1 MRYCL
6 AGHPPP
12 LLRGPDGSV
21 HVLGGAGGTLLGLA
35 IGGRPEQVARYAPG
49 SCLAL
54 FTDGLVER
62 RGEVI
67 DTGIARLAGV
77 LRDAPPA
84 DPERLCDALVRQS
97 VPRGGRDDDTAVL
110 CAFLA

>member
-1 MRYCL
+1 MT
-6 AGHPPP
+6 AAAA
-12 LLRGPDGSV
+12 V
-21 HVLGGAGGTLLGLA
+21 A
-35 IGGRPEQVARYAPG
+35 IGDRPEQVARYAPG

-54 FTDGLVER
+54 FTDGLIER

-77 LRDAPPA
+77 LRDALPA
-84 DPERLCDALVRQS
+84 DPEQLCDALVRQS